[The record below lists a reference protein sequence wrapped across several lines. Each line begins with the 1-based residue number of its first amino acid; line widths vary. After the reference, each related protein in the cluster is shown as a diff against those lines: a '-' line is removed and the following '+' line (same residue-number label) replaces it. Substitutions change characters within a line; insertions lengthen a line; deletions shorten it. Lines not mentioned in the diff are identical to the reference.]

1 LLEYLG
7 RPYDFFM
14 TTIQI
19 ELSDATFK
27 AAREAGLLTPQALDK
42 LLTQAIRRQLA
53 GDSLLG
59 VADRV
64 AVAGVAPLPM
74 DEIVAEVKAARAERR
89 QRASGL

>member
-1 LLEYLG
+1 
-7 RPYDFFM
+7 
-14 TTIQI
+14 
-19 ELSDATFK
+19 
-27 AAREAGLLTPQALDK
+27 
-42 LLTQAIRRQLA
+42 LA

-64 AVAGVAPLPM
+64 AAAGVAPLPM